1 MNHTITYPSDILQSV
16 QLYFLEVQF
25 RKYVDQARRTQ
36 KKTSLG
42 PTGLLRQNQV
52 CRLFARK
59 PLVNGFLANW
69 PQLLIKPNCVIKCVT
84 PDWRKIA

>member
-1 MNHTITYPSDILQSV
+1 
-16 QLYFLEVQF
+16 
-25 RKYVDQARRTQ
+25 
-36 KKTSLG
+36 
-42 PTGLLRQNQV
+42 V